1 MIKDQMNFDG
11 PVFAWLI
18 LALLPFALP
27 VLLGFI
33 LKQLLH
39 VQAGLLPLIA
49 LIIIAVGSAYG
60 LAAYLD
66 AAGKPIKGEVLAKR
80 ESLVYHVD
88 GSWNRKMAADVS
100 YRPSDSAQ
108 PIVKTLDLLPARF
121 DEINQGD
128 FIDLRYPASPDS
140 FRILRLEDQ
149 TTLSQVWYWINNQPF
164 LFFFLLGLLF
174 VLSVWFVFRTS
185 LPTVFFLSA
194 FITIGSWWLAA
205 VGIPLWEQTS
215 TLFGSLNSVNGTVK
229 EVHPPYLGTGI
240 QHWISTT
247 LYWPSDL
254 ILLDIIPVGHPQ
266 PILSVDQVDLGSSNL
281 RPGQSVTVE
290 YSAANP
296 RLSIVPDASRTYLWK
311 NALLSTTLTLLA
323 MFGVARFAYSTRD
336 KTQQRSDT
344 RPPRPRFSVP
354 T

>member
-1 MIKDQMNFDG
+1 MDFDG
-11 PVFAWLI
+11 PVLAWLV

-33 LKQLLH
+33 LRQLLH

-49 LIIIAVGSAYG
+49 LIIIAAGSAYG

-66 AAGKPIKGEVLAKR
+66 QTGQPIKGEVLAKR

-88 GSWNRKMAADVS
+88 GSWNRKTAADIS
-100 YRPSDSAQ
+100 YRPSDSA
-108 PIVKTLDLLPARF
+108 PPVVKTLDLVPSRF

-128 FIDLRYPASPDS
+128 FVDLRYPADPNS

-149 TTLSQVWYWINNQPF
+149 TTLSQVWYWLNNQPF

-174 VLSVWFVFRTS
+174 VLAVWFMLQIS
-185 LPTVFFLSA
+185 LTTLFFLSA
-194 FITIGSWWLAA
+194 FVTIGAWWVAA

-215 TLFGSLNSVNGTVK
+215 TLFGSLNSVSATVK
-229 EVHPPYLGTGI
+229 EVHPPYLGSGL
-240 QHWISTT
+240 QHWISTG
-247 LYWPSDL
+247 LYRPSDL
-254 ILLDIIPVGHPQ
+254 ILLDIIPVGRPQ
-266 PILSVDQVDLGSSNL
+266 HILSIDQVDLGSSNL
-281 RPGQSVTVE
+281 RPGQAISAE

-296 RLSIVPDASRTYLWK
+296 RISIVPDASRTFLWK
-311 NALLSTTLTLLA
+311 NALLSSTFALLA